1 MKIKFFM
8 AVVLNAV
15 LFTSC
20 ESDNEIIEIPE
31 EQIGNYS
38 EGIFILNEGNF
49 GSGNSSVSF
58 LDTDFQEITN
68 NIYAEEN
75 DGKSPGDTGQSMGF
89 YEDYAFIVMNVSGKI
104 EVVNRHT
111 FKYVTTIETGLD
123 NPRFIDFSN
132 EKAFVSNWG
141 DGMDPDDDFIAV
153 YDLGNFELEDTI
165 PVEEGPETL
174 MTINNRVYV
183 AHEGGFS
190 FNNKISVIDPEDN
203 TIQEIIEV
211 GDVPNSMVSNGNS
224 LWVLSSGLP
233 AYAEEETPGKI
244 TQIDLINH
252 QVVNELNFD
261 NNAHPS
267 NLNFDDEMLY
277 YTLNDR
283 VYEIHVTNQ
292 ELPGSQFTE
301 FIDEGILYGF
311 KVADGKIYAAFAN
324 YDFTGDGKLIVQDK
338 TGNSKLE
345 FSTGINPN
353 GIYIVE

>member
-1 MKIKFFM
+1 MKIRFLM
-8 AVVLNAV
+8 TAVFSAV
-15 LFTSC
+15 LFASC
-20 ESDNEIIEIPE
+20 ESDNEIEEIPQE
-31 EQIGNYS
+31 ELGNYS
-38 EGIFILNEGNF
+38 EGVFILNEGNF

-58 LDTDFQEITN
+58 LDKELQELQN

-75 DGKSPGDTGQSMGF
+75 DGESPGDTGQSMGF

-104 EVVNRHT
+104 EVVDRHS
-111 FKYVTTIETGLD
+111 FENLATIETGLE

-132 EKAFVSNWG
+132 GKAFVTNWG

-153 YDLGNFELEDTI
+153 YDLGNFELEETI

-233 AYAEEETPGKI
+233 SYAEEETPGKI
-244 TQIDLINH
+244 TQIDLIDH
-252 QVVNELNFD
+252 DVVNELSFND
-261 NNAHPS
+261 NAHPS
-267 NLNFDDEMLY
+267 DLNLDGEILY
-277 YTLNDR
+277 YTLEET
-283 VYEIHVTNQ
+283 VYEIDLVNQ
-292 ELPGSQFTE
+292 EVPGTPVTE
-301 FIDEGILYGF
+301 FTDEGILYGF
-311 KVADGKIYAAFAN
+311 KVAEGKIYAAFAN
-324 YDFTGDGKLIVQDK
+324 YDFTGDGKLIVQDR
-338 TGNSKLE
+338 TGNSKVE

-353 GIYIVE
+353 GIYISK